1 MANVCVEYTITVQS
15 SDGHQLS
22 FNKEQIL
29 TAQTTSNLEQ
39 LQKALEREFRE
50 TEQQTFLTELKHQHG
65 KEFTTVSF
73 DITKA
78 STLQPAGDDDQM

>member
-1 MANVCVEYTITVQS
+1 MVNVCVDYTLTVQS
-15 SDGHQLS
+15 SDGHTLS
-22 FNKEQIL
+22 FHKEQIL
-29 TAQTTSNLEQ
+29 TAQDTSNREH
-39 LQKALEREFRE
+39 LQRALEREFRE
-50 TEQQTFLTELKHQHG
+50 TEQQAFLTELKHQHG

>member
-15 SDGHQLS
+15 SDGHKLS
-22 FNKEQIL
+22 FNKERIL
-29 TAQTTSNLEQ
+29 TAQNTSNLED
-39 LQKALEREFRE
+39 LPKVLEHEFRE
-50 TEQQTFLTELKHQHG
+50 TDQQTFLTELKNQHG

-78 STLQPAGDDDQM
+78 TPLKAAGDDDQM